1 MLLFK
6 KELQMDN
13 EQMALVIL
21 FEDFTTTKVPV
32 ESLADAEY
40 RAANH
45 YPDVMDWYVVN
56 ARGQRMDNH

>member
-1 MLLFK
+1 MK
-6 KELQMDN
+6 DDD
-13 EQMALVIL
+13 QMALVLL

-56 ARGQRMDNH
+56 ARGQRMDKR